1 MQALIRQFQFS
12 QDGLE
17 FYDADLYVAAGWALI
32 GWLTNYIAIKM
43 LFHPKDEVRIF
54 FIPFQGVFPK
64 RQKDFARKLGQ
75 IVSEEL
81 VSVEDL
87 TAHLKE
93 KATSETILNH
103 IALRLEEGIASRL
116 PRAFPMLAMFMSG
129 ERAEKIK
136 SFLLEQ
142 IGGLNEELIDKLSSE
157 LEEELDIHRIVEEKV
172 AAFSSDKL
180 EEILFSIM
188 RREFKFVEMVGAV
201 LGFLI
206 GVAQIL
212 LLSLPY

>member
-1 MQALIRQFQFS
+1 MLIYTLPLI
-12 QDGLE
+12 G
-17 FYDADLYVAAGWALI
+17 ALI

-43 LFHPKDEVRIF
+43 LFHPRDEVRFF
-54 FIPFQGVFPK
+54 FIPIQGAFPK

-93 KATSETILNH
+93 KATSQAILDH
-103 IALRLEEGIASRL
+103 IAMRLEEALATRL
-116 PRAFPMLAMFMSG
+116 PRAFPMLAMLMSG
-129 ERAEKIK
+129 DKAEKIK
-136 SFLLEQ
+136 SFLRAQ
-142 IGGLNEELIDKLSSE
+142 IGSLNEELIDKLSSE
-157 LEEELDIHRIVEEKV
+157 LEEELDVHRIVEEKV

-206 GVAQIL
+206 GIAQIL

>member
-1 MQALIRQFQFS
+1 MLIYTLPLI
-12 QDGLE
+12 G
-17 FYDADLYVAAGWALI
+17 ALI

-43 LFHPKDEVRIF
+43 LFHPKDEVKIF
-54 FIPFQGVFPK
+54 FIPVQGVFPK

-81 VSVEDL
+81 VSAEEI

-93 KATSETILNH
+93 KATSEAIINH
-103 IALRLEEGIASRL
+103 IAQRLEEGLSSRL
-116 PRAFPMLAMFMSG
+116 PRAFPILAMVLSSDIT
-129 ERAEKIK
+129 AKIK
-136 SFLLEQ
+136 SFLGEQ
-142 IGGLNEELIDKLSSE
+142 IGSLNEELVEKLSGE
-157 LEEELDIHRIVEEKV
+157 LEEELDVHRLVEEKV

-188 RREFKFVEMVGAV
+188 RREFKFVEMVGAA

-206 GVAQIL
+206 GVAQVL

>member
-1 MQALIRQFQFS
+1 MLTYTLPLI
-12 QDGLE
+12 G
-17 FYDADLYVAAGWALI
+17 ALI

-43 LFHPKDEVRIF
+43 LFHPRDDVRIF
-54 FIPFQGVFPK
+54 FISVQGVFPK

-81 VSVEDL
+81 ISVADL

-93 KATSETILNH
+93 KATSEAILNH
-103 IALRLEEGIASRL
+103 IAQRLEEGIASRL
-116 PRAFPMLAMFMSG
+116 PRAFPMLTMFMSG
-129 ERAEKIK
+129 DMAEKVK
-136 SFLLEQ
+136 GFLLEQ
-142 IGGLNEELIDKLSSE
+142 IGSLNEELIDRLSGQ

-172 AAFSSDKL
+172 AAFSSAKL

-188 RREFKFVEMVGAV
+188 RREFKFVEIVGAV

-206 GVAQIL
+206 GVAQVL
-212 LLSLPY
+212 LLSIPL

>member
-1 MQALIRQFQFS
+1 MLIYTLPLI
-12 QDGLE
+12 G
-17 FYDADLYVAAGWALI
+17 ALI
-32 GWLTNYIAIKM
+32 GWLTNFIAIKM
-43 LFHPKDEVRIF
+43 LFHPREEMKIF
-54 FIPFQGVFPK
+54 FIPVQGVFPK

-81 VSVEDL
+81 VSVKDL

-93 KATSETILNH
+93 KATSEAILDH
-103 IALRLEEGIASRL
+103 IALRLEEGLAAKL
-116 PRAFPMLAMFMSG
+116 PRAFPMLAMFMTG
-129 ERAEKIK
+129 DTAKK
-136 SFLLEQ
+136 VKGFLLEQ
-142 IGGLNEELIDKLSSE
+142 IGSLNEELIDKLSGE
-157 LEEELDIHRIVEEKV
+157 LEEELDVHRIVEEKV
-172 AAFSSDKL
+172 ASFSSDKL

-206 GVAQIL
+206 GIVQVL

>member
-1 MQALIRQFQFS
+1 MLVYTLPFI
-12 QDGLE
+12 G
-17 FYDADLYVAAGWALI
+17 ALI

-43 LFHPKDEVRIF
+43 LFHPREEVRIF
-54 FIPFQGVFPK
+54 FIPVQGVFPK
-64 RQKDFARKLGQ
+64 RQKDFARRLGQ

-81 VSVEDL
+81 ISVEDL

-93 KATSETILNH
+93 KATSEAILNH
-103 IALRLEEGIASRL
+103 IAQRLEEAIAARL
-116 PRAFPMLAMFMSG
+116 PRVFPMVAMFMSSDMVD
-129 ERAEKIK
+129 KIK
-136 SFLLEQ
+136 GFLMEQ
-142 IGGLNEELIDKLSSE
+142 MGSLNEELIDKLSSQ
-157 LEEELDIHRIVEEKV
+157 LEEELDVHRIVEERV

-188 RREFKFVEMVGAV
+188 RREFKFVELVGAV

-206 GVAQIL
+206 GVAQVL

>member
-1 MQALIRQFQFS
+1 MLIYTLPLV
-12 QDGLE
+12 G
-17 FYDADLYVAAGWALI
+17 ALI

-93 KATSETILNH
+93 KATSEAILNH
-103 IALRLEEGIASRL
+103 IAMRLEEGLASRL
-116 PRAFPMLAMFMSG
+116 PRAFPMLAMLMSG
-129 ERAEKIK
+129 DRAEKIK

-142 IGGLNEELIDKLSSE
+142 ISGLNEELIDKLSNE
-157 LEEELDIHRIVEEKV
+157 LEEELDVHTIVEEKV

-180 EEILFSIM
+180 EEIIFSIM

-206 GVAQIL
+206 GVAQVL

>member
-1 MQALIRQFQFS
+1 MLIYTLPLI
-12 QDGLE
+12 G
-17 FYDADLYVAAGWALI
+17 ALI

-43 LFHPKDEVRIF
+43 LFHPRDAVKILSVPI
-54 FIPFQGVFPK
+54 QGVFPK
-64 RQKDFARKLGQ
+64 RQKEFARKLGQ

-81 VSVEDL
+81 VSVEDI
-87 TAHLKE
+87 TEHLKE

-103 IALRLEEGIASRL
+103 IALRLEESITSRL
-116 PRAFPMLAMFMSG
+116 PRAFPMLAMLMSS
-129 ERAEKIK
+129 EMTEKIK
-136 SFLLEQ
+136 SFLLGQ
-142 IGGLNEELIDKLSSE
+142 ISSLNEELIDKLSGQ
-157 LEEELDIHRIVEEKV
+157 LEEELDVHRIVEEKV

-206 GVAQIL
+206 GAAQVL
-212 LLSLPY
+212 LLTLPY